1 MDTKKLISF
10 RHVSEVLTGNK
21 ETIRGDRPN
30 AKYSGPLNELFDFLE
45 DWSSRNSKS
54 KEVNI
59 TVKTKKS
66 Q

>member
-30 AKYSGPLNELFDFLE
+30 SKYSGPLNELFDFLE
-45 DWSSRNSKS
+45 AWSSRNSKS